1 MYNPIDRGRA
11 PEGREAVGRN
21 SRLAASALK
30 QLRKPGSRREK
41 LGWAQSGGRSTER
54 ESNLRRGNSEVLP
67 NEPQFGETEAG
78 RCVEERAR
86 VDLSSWSSA
95 IDWSAW
101 ALAETKEIPICPVN
115 ARVHKAQNNGPPK
128 PPMKVQWRIRG
139 CQRTLHCGTPKPVW
153 RLGQMGGTLS

>member
-1 MYNPIDRGRA
+1 MYNPTDRGRA

-21 SRLAASALK
+21 SRLAVSALK

-78 RCVEERAR
+78 RCVEERTR

-115 ARVHKAQNNGPPK
+115 ARVHKARTMDPKTSHENAMEDTRMPKNAALRHPQN
-128 PPMKVQWRIRG
+128 
-139 CQRTLHCGTPKPVW
+139 LCGGWGRWEAP
-153 RLGQMGGTLS
+153 